1 MTRSYAKSV
10 KEYVESKSSG
20 PATITVNVTEYCQL
34 SCPYCP
40 HGYGYEP
47 QGNMD
52 WHTAQTLVQRIKESG
67 FKGRVSISGNG
78 EPALWPYLM
87 QFLQELPDT
96 IDKQVI
102 SNGVTEGFDF
112 QELGKHCRLIISK
125 HDKNAW
131 LDVGDAI
138 VRDCDPSSPGFDM
151 KLTNR
156 GGWLKAE
163 QRNRGLCTIP
173 FYKMFVDY
181 DGSYLL
187 CCDDWLR
194 KSKTKGNNIFEMSIN
209 EYFYN
214 QLHKKKCELISH
226 GRVGEPCSMC
236 TANGKMMGMNYVKDF
251 AAAEGIA
258 LHDG

>member
-1 MTRSYAKSV
+1 MSKSYIESV
-10 KEYVESKSSG
+10 REYIESKQAG
-20 PATITVNVTEYCQL
+20 PATITVNVTEHCQL
-34 SCPYCP
+34 TCPYCP
-40 HGYGYEP
+40 HGYDYVP
-47 QGNMD
+47 QGSMD
-52 WHTAQTLVQRIKESG
+52 WRTALILIQRIKESD
-67 FKGRVSISGNG
+67 FRGRVSISGNG
-78 EPALWPYLM
+78 EPTLWPYLM

-96 IDKQVI
+96 VDKQVI

-163 QRNRGLCTIP
+163 EKNRGICSIP
-173 FYKMFVDY
+173 FYKMFIDY

-194 KSKTKGNNIFEMSIN
+194 KSRVKGWNIFEMGID
-209 EYFYN
+209 EYFYDKLRTRK
-214 QLHKKKCELISH
+214 QELATC
-226 GRVGEPCSMC
+226 GRVSEPCSRC
-236 TANGKMMGMNYVKDF
+236 TANGKVMGMNYVK
-251 AAAEGIA
+251 AWREANESK
-258 LHDG
+258 